1 MTAMVVYNVKQEGI
15 GRAIAK
21 MLVTCGAKVYALSR
35 TQSDLDSLKEE
46 VPGISTLTV
55 DLVDWDATTK
65 AVESIGPVD
74 LLVNNAGFGIVR
86 AFIDVTQEEFDETL
100 NINLKA
106 AMHVGQIVARSMIS
120 KGTGGSIVN
129 ISSQA
134 SLMAL
139 TGHAAYSASKAGL
152 DMLTKTM
159 ALELATHKIRVNSV
173 NPTVVLTE
181 LGKRAWADPVR
192 SESMTSRIPMNKFAE
207 VKDVVNAVI
216 YLLSDKADMI
226 TGSCL
231 PIDGGFVVAGV

>member
-1 MTAMVVYNVKQEGI
+1 
-15 GRAIAK
+15 